1 MYPNELRYTREHEW
15 VRVEG
20 RIATVGI
27 THYAQEELGDV
38 VYVELPVAGE
48 ALAAGAEFGT
58 VESVKA
64 VSPLFAPISGEVV
77 EVNEALIAG
86 PENINEGPYEAGWM
100 IKVSVVDENELDEL
114 MAAEA
119 YEQFVND
126 LHA

>member
-38 VYVELPVAGE
+38 VYVELPVVGE

-119 YEQFVND
+119 YEQFVDD

>member
-64 VSPLFAPISGEVV
+64 VSPLFAPNSGEVV
-77 EVNEALIAG
+77 EVNETLIAG

-119 YEQFVND
+119 YEQFVDD

>member
-20 RIATVGI
+20 RIATIGI

-64 VSPLFAPISGEVV
+64 VSPLFAPISGEVL

>member
-58 VESVKA
+58 GESVKA

-77 EVNEALIAG
+77 EVNETLIAG

-119 YEQFVND
+119 YEQFVDD

>member
-100 IKVSVVDENELDEL
+100 IKVSVIDENELDEL

-119 YEQFVND
+119 YEQFVDD

>member
-20 RIATVGI
+20 RIATIGI

-77 EVNEALIAG
+77 EVNDALVAG

-119 YEQFVND
+119 YEQFVDD

>member
-38 VYVELPVAGE
+38 VYVELPVVGE

-64 VSPLFAPISGEVV
+64 VSPLFAPINGEVV

-119 YEQFVND
+119 YEQIVDD

>member
-64 VSPLFAPISGEVV
+64 VSPLFAPISGEVL

>member
-64 VSPLFAPISGEVV
+64 VSPLFAPISGEVL

-119 YEQFVND
+119 YEQFVYD

>member
-119 YEQFVND
+119 YEQFVDD

>member
-20 RIATVGI
+20 RIATIGI

-119 YEQFVND
+119 YEQFVDD

>member
-77 EVNEALIAG
+77 EVNDALVAG
-86 PENINEGPYEAGWM
+86 PENINDGPYEAGWM

-119 YEQFVND
+119 YEQFVDD

>member
-77 EVNEALIAG
+77 EINEALIAG

-119 YEQFVND
+119 YEQFVDD

>member
-64 VSPLFAPISGEVV
+64 VSPLFAPISGEVL
-77 EVNEALIAG
+77 EVNEALIDG

>member
-38 VYVELPVAGE
+38 VYVELPVVGE

-64 VSPLFAPISGEVV
+64 VSPLYAPISGEVV

-119 YEQFVND
+119 YEQFVDD

>member
-64 VSPLFAPISGEVV
+64 VAPLFAPISGEVV

-119 YEQFVND
+119 YEQFVDD

>member
-64 VSPLFAPISGEVV
+64 VSPLFAPINGEGV

-86 PENINEGPYEAGWM
+86 PENINEGPDEAGWM
-100 IKVSVVDENELDEL
+100 INL
-114 MAAEA
+114 
-119 YEQFVND
+119 
-126 LHA
+126 

>member
-38 VYVELPVAGE
+38 VYVELPGAGE

-119 YEQFVND
+119 YEQFVDD

>member
-86 PENINEGPYEAGWM
+86 PENINEGPYEVGWM

-119 YEQFVND
+119 YEQFVDD

>member
-1 MYPNELRYTREHEW
+1 MIL
-15 VRVEG
+15 
-20 RIATVGI
+20 
-27 THYAQEELGDV
+27 
-38 VYVELPVAGE
+38 
-48 ALAAGAEFGT
+48 
-58 VESVKA
+58 
-64 VSPLFAPISGEVV
+64 LFY
-77 EVNEALIAG
+77 

>member
-1 MYPNELRYTREHEW
+1 MYPDDLRYTREHEW

-20 RIATVGI
+20 HIATVGI
-27 THYAQEELGDV
+27 THYAQDELGDV

-48 ALAAGAEFGT
+48 ALTAGAEFGT
-58 VESVKA
+58 VESIKA
-64 VSPLFAPISGEVV
+64 VSPLFGPISGEVV
-77 EVNEALIAG
+77 EVNEALITG
-86 PENINEGPYEAGWM
+86 PENVNEGPYEAGWM
-100 IKVSVVDENELDEL
+100 LKVAIADESELDEL